1 MAASTISSSLFTS
14 QICLTTLI
22 FTLLSSSSSSSAAP
36 PPPFKKIY
44 AFGDSYTDTGNTK
57 TSTGPAAF
65 NYVSNPPY
73 GVTFFH
79 HPTNRYSDGR
89 IVVDF
94 VAKALS
100 LPFLPPYRNPN
111 ANRSHGVNFAVAG
124 ATAIRQ
130 SFFLENNITFNLV
143 AQSLQNQLVWFN
155 KMMESEGCKDSKTSP
170 RECRAA
176 LSDALIWV
184 GEIGA
189 NDYTCSLG
197 SSLSSKTIQALALDT
212 VTVFLQA
219 LLNKGAKYIVVQG
232 LPPTGCITYS
242 FALASPD
249 DRDEMGCVASVN
261 RITSAHNA
269 ALQAKL
275 GSLRKQYPKSV
286 IVYAD
291 YYNSHLTVV
300 KNARKYGF
308 KEQYKVCCGHGGGA
322 YNFDVFNTCGSPSSS
337 SCANPSAYVNWDGAH
352 LTEAAYKVLTDLF
365 LNGSFCSPPFDYLV
379 RKKVQSG

>member
-1 MAASTISSSLFTS
+1 MAAANIFSSPFTS
-14 QICLTTLI
+14 QICLMITLI
-22 FTLLSSSSSSSAAP
+22 FTLLSSSPASSTA

-111 ANRSHGVNFAVAG
+111 ADRSHGVNFAVAG

-130 SFFLENNITFNLV
+130 SFFVKNNISFNLV
-143 AQSLQNQLVWFN
+143 AQSLQTQLVRFN
-155 KMMESEGCKDSKTSP
+155 KMLENEGCKDSRTSP

-176 LSDALIWV
+176 LGDALIWV

-197 SSLSSKTIQALALDT
+197 SSLSSKTIQALALDS

-261 RITSAHNA
+261 RITSTHNV

-275 GSLRKQYPKSV
+275 RSLRKQYPKSV
-286 IVYAD
+286 IIYAD
-291 YYNSHLTVV
+291 YYNSHLRVV
-300 KNARKYGF
+300 KNARQYGF
-308 KEQYKVCCGHGGGA
+308 KEQYKACCGHGGGP
-322 YNFDVFNTCGSPSSS
+322 YNFDVFNTCGSQSSS
-337 SCANPSAYVNWDGAH
+337 SCTNPSEYINWDGAH
-352 LTEAAYKVLTDLF
+352 LTEAANKVLTNLF
-365 LNGSFCSPPFDYLV
+365 LNGTYCSPPFDYLL
-379 RKKVQSG
+379 RKKLQSG